1 MSRCNEQTHR
11 KITSFSDDL
20 YPDVHYAVDYEIA
33 TGITQR
39 AMSESPELKGKRT
52 SYAQSEMQKADQ
64 ISIKRGVKN
73 SVFLFFGEATSAVIS
88 FIFFVYIAR
97 VFPVSEFGLYI
108 TIVSFVSLFSIL
120 PHFGINTVII
130 REGAMEPEHTH
141 HLISNAIGLET
152 LLSAGSIVLLTACMF
167 FTPYS
172 FEVKL
177 LIMLTSS
184 TLLMRGLGSL
194 FRSVFNIYQDMKYVS
209 VCTIVER
216 IIFVF
221 FSVIFIALGF
231 GIVGIIYATITGAFI
246 NTLLS
251 FVKSRQIHYYKL
263 NFKPIFDKKIIG
275 PAVWFGLAALLG
287 TMWQRIGTIMISLL
301 IGVRSVGLFTPAVNF
316 IGVGDMA
323 VFALTGAFFPVLS
336 KAVHERKI
344 AKKELFRYVSY
355 FTVTGIIITVM
366 TFAFANQLIYY
377 TFGPK
382 FTESADFLNILIVGF
397 SIGLVAVPTVLLL
410 DATNNQKVRV
420 LNATYISLANFGLNL
435 YLIPIM
441 GAVGAAYSTC
451 ISQILGTV
459 LGVPI
464 ALYFLKRSDYI

>member
-1 MSRCNEQTHR
+1 
-11 KITSFSDDL
+11 
-20 YPDVHYAVDYEIA
+20 
-33 TGITQR
+33 
-39 AMSESPELKGKRT
+39 
-52 SYAQSEMQKADQ
+52 
-64 ISIKRGVKN
+64 
-73 SVFLFFGEATSAVIS
+73 
-88 FIFFVYIAR
+88 
-97 VFPVSEFGLYI
+97 
-108 TIVSFVSLFSIL
+108 
-120 PHFGINTVII
+120 
-130 REGAMEPEHTH
+130 
-141 HLISNAIGLET
+141 
-152 LLSAGSIVLLTACMF
+152 
-167 FTPYS
+167 
-172 FEVKL
+172 
-177 LIMLTSS
+177 
-184 TLLMRGLGSL
+184 
-194 FRSVFNIYQDMKYVS
+194 MKYVS

-263 NFKPIFDKKIIG
+263 NFKPIFDKNIIG

-287 TMWQRIGTIMISLL
+287 TMWQRIDTIMISLL

-336 KAVHERKI
+336 RAVHERKI
-344 AKKELFRYVSY
+344 AKKELFKYVLY

-397 SIGLVAVPTVLLL
+397 SIGLIAVPTALLL

-420 LNATYISLANFGLNL
+420 LNATYMSLANFGLNL

-441 GAVGAAYSTC
+441 GAVGAAYSTS
-451 ISQILGTV
+451 ISKILGTV

>member
-130 REGAMEPEHTH
+130 REGAKEPEHTH

-263 NFKPIFDKKIIG
+263 NFKPIFDKNIIG

-287 TMWQRIGTIMISLL
+287 TMWQRIDTIMISLL